1 MDLGLK
7 GRTAV
12 VCGST
17 SGLGLAIART
27 LADEGANVVISGR
40 RAEAARAE
48 AARLPSAVGVEVDLS
63 DVAGPAHLVSRAQE
77 HFGSIDVMVLNA
89 GGPPPGPATELTPE
103 STLPALQTLLLAQ
116 MELVSLVLPGM
127 RERGWGRLVAVGS
140 SGVQQP
146 LANLALSNVARAG
159 LAAYLK
165 TLAAEVEADG
175 VTVNVVLPGRID
187 TNRVAALDAGEASRQ
202 GIDVA
207 ETRRRSESTIPAGA
221 TGAPRSSRRS
231 LRSCAAPPPRT
242 SRGSRCVV
250 TAGWSARSET
260 GWESDVPRDCSRRRA
275 RDPGRR

>member
-207 ETRRRSESTIPAGA
+207 ETRRRSESTIPAGRYGRPEEFA
-221 TGAPRSSRRS
+221 AVVAFLCSAAAAYVTGEQVRCDGGLVRSF
-231 LRSCAAPPPRT
+231 
-242 SRGSRCVV
+242 
-250 TAGWSARSET
+250 
-260 GWESDVPRDCSRRRA
+260 
-275 RDPGRR
+275 